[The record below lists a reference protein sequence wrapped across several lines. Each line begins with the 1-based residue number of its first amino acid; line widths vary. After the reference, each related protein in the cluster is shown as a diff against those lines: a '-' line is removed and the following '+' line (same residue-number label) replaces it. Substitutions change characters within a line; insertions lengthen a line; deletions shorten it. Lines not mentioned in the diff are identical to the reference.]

1 MGNLFVTQI
10 FAAVGSNSARRR
22 LVFLQRK
29 KIDCEPWLKTTLRSA
44 DWSDATL
51 CLKLLSRSFG
61 IDVEKF
67 RAEDSMSTIAETDFL
82 GDNDLEI
89 GWLMR
94 SQGVQ
99 SVAEDCDIVTWLRLL
114 VPLQSHVRTRL
125 IHMLGDA

>member
-1 MGNLFVTQI
+1 
-10 FAAVGSNSARRR
+10 
-22 LVFLQRK
+22 
-29 KIDCEPWLKTTLRSA
+29 
-44 DWSDATL
+44 
-51 CLKLLSRSFG
+51 
-61 IDVEKF
+61 
-67 RAEDSMSTIAETDFL
+67 MSTIAETDFL